1 MKSVVTQPEP
11 LLLTAHEAPGRLTT
25 LPEVATVM
33 QVSIRELRRL
43 RASGCFGP
51 TVIALGKRLQRVRRQ
66 ELFDWINAGCPPAT
80 RWTWKGT

>member
-1 MKSVVTQPEP
+1 M
-11 LLLTAHEAPGRLTT
+11 EAVRLMT
-25 LPEVATVM
+25 LPEVAAVM

-51 TVIALGKRLQRVRRQ
+51 SVIALGKRLQRVRSQ
-66 ELFDWINAGCPPAT
+66 ELFGWIALGCPPAT